1 MRYKVE
7 LLGTYKSITELWVFY
22 VNFNKFCQCHFFSLY
37 IKFIRIELDY
47 AEIIYDQ
54 AYNLAFHDK
63 LESVHYNAC
72 LAINDAIRSISTT
85 KIYRCLLKKALS
97 FFKDIQ

>member
-1 MRYKVE
+1 MGLLRKFQQILPVSFLLTIYK
-7 LLGTYKSITELWVFY
+7 I
-22 VNFNKFCQCHFFSLY
+22 
-37 IKFIRIELDY
+37 FIRIELDY

-85 KIYRCLLKKALS
+85 KIY
-97 FFKDIQ
+97 